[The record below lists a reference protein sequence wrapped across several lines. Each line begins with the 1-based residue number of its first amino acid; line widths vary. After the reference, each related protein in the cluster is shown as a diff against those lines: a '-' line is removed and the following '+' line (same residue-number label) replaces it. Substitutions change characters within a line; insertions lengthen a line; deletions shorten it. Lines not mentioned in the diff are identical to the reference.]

1 LGESDSAR
9 SELAGYGQT
18 YSRPAPSAASGLAVG
33 EPSLRR
39 TISHCPPR
47 RQGRSVVYGQRWR
60 WIGTAG
66 LILRSMQGASLPW
79 RAARAIKRCEYWSGS
94 LRPASRF
101 LAGGVRRVQRPTSCR
116 RVSGRDAPEGPR
128 MQLWCGT
135 ACRSTALLDS
145 DWLKATPVRSRYGR
159 GESLSGSLGPPALL
173 GSFRTLQLQ
182 VRDWHM
188 DNQGD
193 QA

>member
-1 LGESDSAR
+1 LGEFDSAR
-9 SELAGYGQT
+9 SELAGYGQS
-18 YSRPAPSAASGLAVG
+18 YSRPAPSAASGLAMG
-33 EPSLRR
+33 EPVLRR
-39 TISHCPPR
+39 MISHCPRR
-47 RQGRSVVYGQRWR
+47 RQGRFVVFRQRWR

-66 LILRSMQGASLPW
+66 LILRSIQEAPLPW
-79 RAARAIKRCEYWSGS
+79 RAARAIKRCGYRSGS
-94 LRPASRF
+94 LRPALRF
-101 LAGGVRRVQRPTSCR
+101 VADGVGRVQRPTSCR

-128 MQLWCGT
+128 MQLRCGT

-159 GESLSGSLGPPALL
+159 RRVAERQPGTTGLPRVVRA
-173 GSFRTLQLQ
+173 LQLR

-193 QA
+193 QG